1 MFSIILDLYFIKFSI
16 SKYTKILILFFV
28 QIPLSYLNQL
38 SFILK
43 FNHKSIFHPFV
54 QHLILVSKKKEQ
66 AIKMRKKNTKNGV
79 ARRLVMV
86 RPAQCTPPAKSNK
99 RNRILMFTAGAALN
113 RWVQCGRDK
122 ANSQQLRNKRQEV
135 RKNRG
140 VFPMGEN

>member
-28 QIPLSYLNQL
+28 QIPLFYLNQL

-54 QHLILVSKKKEQ
+54 QHLILVSKKEQ
-66 AIKMRKKNTKNGV
+66 EIKKRKKNTKNGV
-79 ARRLVMV
+79 ARRLVTM
-86 RPAQCTPPAKSNK
+86 RPAQCTPPTKSNK
-99 RNRILMFTAGAALN
+99 KNRILVFTAGTALN

-135 RKNRG
+135 RKDRG
-140 VFPMGEN
+140 VFPMDEN